1 MLSLQNIWC
10 DLLVIAHFITKS
22 NNNSVLSMRSIHG
35 SLDTKREIFF
45 PPNKK
50 IKIIKSFLIIISK
63 ILSSKKKKT

>member
-1 MLSLQNIWC
+1 
-10 DLLVIAHFITKS
+10 
-22 NNNSVLSMRSIHG
+22 MRSIHG